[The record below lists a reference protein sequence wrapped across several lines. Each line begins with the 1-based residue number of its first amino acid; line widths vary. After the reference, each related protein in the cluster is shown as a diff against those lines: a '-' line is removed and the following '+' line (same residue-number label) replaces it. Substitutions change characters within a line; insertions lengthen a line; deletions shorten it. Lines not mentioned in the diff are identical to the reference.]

1 MPKLSWHTEQRKISE
16 LVPFPDNPRR
26 LTEKQYKDLKNSL
39 EKFNLMSIPVIGL
52 DNGIIS
58 GHQRLKILQAL
69 GRDDEVIDVRVPNRA
84 LTTAET
90 AEAVL
95 RENKNTGEWDFDILA
110 NWDEDLLKDVGFEDL
125 PGLGKESLSQKI
137 ENLRPYNKAHVLI
150 SFDPEH
156 FSAIKEA
163 IDKIK
168 KIPGIE
174 IENGS
179 N

>member
-1 MPKLSWHTEQRKISE
+1 
-16 LVPFPDNPRR
+16 
-26 LTEKQYKDLKNSL
+26 
-39 EKFNLMSIPVIGL
+39 MSIPVIGL

-110 NWDEDLLKDVGFEDL
+110 NWDEDLLKDVGFE
-125 PGLGKESLSQKI
+125 
-137 ENLRPYNKAHVLI
+137 NLI
-150 SFDPEH
+150 
-156 FSAIKEA
+156 
-163 IDKIK
+163 IDGRSIDDKR
-168 KIPGIE
+168 
-174 IENGS
+174 GS
-179 N
+179 NYFDSIGKGKAYFAVGECGVPVDYQLLKSAEVKLSEMTEHERLEVMEGMLRI